1 MQVREVFD
9 SQSPERRQ
17 RRAVDPSFRDPCS
30 WDDDREDAVSPIRR
44 RPVDNVLP
52 DERRRPISDTTVC
65 SCCTESLARLIRREF
80 RRGDPIGITFVEQ
93 GVATVFV
100 GIFLDLS
107 GTVLV
112 IRDLFL
118 DDLISFIP
126 LCDIS
131 SIEAG
136 CALSNSGS
144 SPMTVAP

>member
-1 MQVREVFD
+1 MQFRGECD
-9 SQSPERRQ
+9 DNER
-17 RRAVDPSFRDPCS
+17 PFTL
-30 WDDDREDAVSPIRR
+30 
-44 RPVDNVLP
+44 RPVDNVQS
-52 DERRRPISDTTVC
+52 DEGRRRRPISDTTVC

-80 RRGDPIGITFVEQ
+80 RRGDPIGVTFVEQ